1 MMISIAPMSPS
12 RRRLARMSASRSVE
26 RRCITRKRTTSAAP
40 GAPAGGAQQTEG
52 QPKPVETGG
61 PAPVQSV
68 HVVHGD
74 DRVPADPRPVLA
86 LERDRLFPAQDIDR
100 IILLQVADQREILD
114 QNLMRRRVPARIDDK
129 DVKARCGGRLV
140 RLAARRLPGLGL
152 RLDDVAFMRHGRNWR
167 SRRQPQAAAVTS
179 VLGELSVSRLHRR
192 LSLHSL
198 NA

>member
-1 MMISIAPMSPS
+1 MSPS

-114 QNLMRRRVPARIDDK
+114 Q
-129 DVKARCGGRLV
+129 KARCGGRLV
-140 RLAARRLPGLGL
+140 PLGARGLPGPGRRL
-152 RLDDVAFMRHGRNWR
+152 VAVIFMRGGSH
-167 SRRQPQAAAVTS
+167 RRAAAGRRVD
-179 VLGELSVSRLHRR
+179 LGARAALGITMPPLSARPC
-192 LSLHSL
+192 SL
-198 NA
+198 NPQSLPRSIVSGKGCPIRVRVQ